1 MSLFNGITT
10 SQIIVSKTGNALDA
24 SSNVDSTQEKS
35 DFTAAIESI
44 GTAIGEL
51 KDELPGMLEKAF
63 TGAIASDSTND
74 ALYDAI
80 ASATRDSIS
89 DLHEDGI
96 FDRKDTN
103 KPVADNTDGRGFT
116 KSQLLAI
123 ETVDPAEHMV
133 DRVSDAVGKSL
144 EKINQDRKSNELA
157 SGIGVSTERKAEQQD
172 KILTSVSKENDTS
185 EGKLDDA
192 IKQGTDSITK
202 QQPQPVA
209 PISDTRKYVNNKV
222 NENESVSSAKL
233 TDNNID
239 MLAVSN
245 ARQGLI
251 DTKREPN
258 GTDISRKKMLD
269 DVTLNLMS
277 RTAPEFMAKGNEV
290 FDKILN
296 DDITTHLD
304 QNIGDGIDL
313 GMKGRG
319 LGPLVK
325 GGGMAALGAATIASL
340 GMIGMAGKSLWD
352 WHKANGEANKNIDSN
367 LTNSI
372 DTNNKMKNGVN
383 NDLRDANIKSD
394 KAEADLAKEKNGV
407 LSSLADALFGTKTEE
422 VQKKEYDAAIAEAE
436 RKIEVK
442 RHTQMLERAEAY
454 GIKRTDTKAV
464 NKWLDE
470 QKQLATKAGVNVED
484 KGAFIQFQNEE
495 LKRYQEAKKKAL
507 GNGTQPNG
515 QNQNAW
521 QSSAQPNVQQPGVQI
536 QGQRDVAVPLAA
548 GSNTNV
554 TTNPVNAGTGAITDD
569 IITAEEKARQ
579 YRQFT
584 FEGIRDALLLPEV
597 QAMFASMAQTA
608 GASVE
613 QKLMG

>member
-10 SQIIVSKTGNALDA
+10 SQIIVSKTGNALDT

-80 ASATRDSIS
+80 ASANRDSIS

-103 KPVADNTDGRGFT
+103 KPVADNTDGRGFS

-172 KILTSVSKENDTS
+172 KIPTSVSKENDAP

-192 IKQGTDSITK
+192 IKRGTDSISK

-209 PISDTRKYVNNKV
+209 PVFDTRKYVTNEV
-222 NENESVSSAKL
+222 NGNESVSSAKP
-233 TDNNID
+233 TDNID

-245 ARQGLI
+245 ARHDPI

-304 QNIGDGIDL
+304 QNIGDGIDP
-313 GMKGRG
+313 GMKGHG

-352 WHKANGEANKNIDSN
+352 WHKANGEANKNIESN

-407 LSSLADALFGTKTEE
+407 LSSLADALFGAKTEE

-442 RHTQMLERAEAY
+442 RHTQMLDRAEAY
-454 GIKRTDTKAV
+454 GIKRTDAKAV

>member
-192 IKQGTDSITK
+192 IKQGTDSISK

-209 PISDTRKYVNNKV
+209 PVSDTRKYVNNKV

-245 ARQGLI
+245 ARQGPI

-372 DTNNKMKNGVN
+372 DTNNKMKNGGN

-407 LSSLADALFGTKTEE
+407 LSSLADALFGAKTEE

-521 QSSAQPNVQQPGVQI
+521 QSPEQPNVQQPGVQI